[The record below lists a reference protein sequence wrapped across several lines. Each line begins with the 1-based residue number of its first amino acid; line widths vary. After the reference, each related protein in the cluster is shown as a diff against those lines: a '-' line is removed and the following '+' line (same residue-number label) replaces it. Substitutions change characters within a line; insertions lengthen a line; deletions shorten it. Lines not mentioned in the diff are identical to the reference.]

1 MASCVFIL
9 AISGVVSRIF
19 KVGYNGFIIIHK
31 LSFFTIYIA
40 AFIHGA
46 YKVFYF
52 GIFWLWLD
60 LIVFRGI
67 TIIINRYALQDMVLE
82 PIGDKYVKMKFKK
95 KKFFRFQEGQYM
107 YFIFP

>member
-19 KVGYNGFIIIHK
+19 KVGFNGFITIHK
-31 LSFFTIYIA
+31 LSFITIYIA

-46 YKVFYF
+46 YYVFYF

-67 TIIINRYALQDMVLE
+67 TMMINKFALEDMVLE
-82 PIGDKYVKMKFKK
+82 PIG
-95 KKFFRFQEGQYM
+95 E
-107 YFIFP
+107 